1 MKNSTL
7 KNYKKSNLLQMIC
20 FIIIVG
26 FPTLSNSQTYRT
38 IDAYMDDFAKNE
50 LYVKKSLMDYSV
62 SIVNSQLDSRTK
74 TTAVRIIEKLEKIN
88 TILKNTNKGFEGNT
102 LLRDGFIKMNEK
114 TVDCLQN
121 GSLIL
126 DDYDYQST
134 LSLLEIGENFNQKET
149 DLIAY
154 YQELKNYNNTKKMF
168 ASCYKMHFKAGKGKN
183 ILEYNAYQNILFYK
197 MNVIDEKLTTS
208 ISAKDKKGFSD
219 CMNLIELLNQVT
231 IVKTTEYKNIF
242 KDNSLNDAN
251 IAYSSFIAGQKEKLN
266 NLFNDYIDLF
276 NALEQLKKSSQP
288 ESKET
293 IAAYNVAVKNFN
305 IKKNLFYTV
314 FNDTQAIKVN
324 MYNNWLTINSDFLK
338 NNGQFDSIYDKYALN
353 D

>member
-88 TILKNTNKGFEGNT
+88 TILINTNKGFEGNT

-208 ISAKDKKGFSD
+208 ISAKDKKVFSD

-266 NLFNDYIDLF
+266 NLFNDYIDQF